1 METAPETNVAFPAD
15 PARSADE
22 AITEPLPDTT
32 TPAKPEEIETLARL
46 AGIGQICAGNGPPC
60 VSLLPSVL
68 SPILQMLP
76 SWLKDRRATVHS
88 PCTWSPLLCPMAES
102 SQAIQAELVSAQAQA
117 NMLRGM
123 MASPSPTNPDLGV
136 QTRHQ
141 PQQEP
146 METQSR
152 EGKRAKADGSEEE
165 TGGNGNGKGSKWPHQ
180 DQEKGGRSY
189 SGWGSHSSSQNW
201 WKQGQDQQDQQGRTD
216 LKELCLALSRLVLR
230 HEDQQSICRSETG
243 FVMFMQT
250 KGMLSVLQDLYKA
263 NETWRRAKEQ
273 QPETLT
279 LPLRTAMLHH
289 LLELWFNRMET
300 VNQSEEGIENAQ
312 ELLILNAE
320 GKVPYL
326 QCNAKEKKLEIK
338 PDRDPMEVAEVKI
351 MLKELTSLVLLPLTV
366 LRFHATRK
374 LEQDLQGDILPMV
387 LEIGMRTPEAD
398 QAWKYFQRLSHSR
411 ACRAMAMSLRPD
423 KLGRSAL
430 ANNVQKMTESMSGTY
445 VWAIA
450 AITAIATRPSYPYFG
465 LMLHS

>member
-1 METAPETNVAFPAD
+1 
-15 PARSADE
+15 
-22 AITEPLPDTT
+22 
-32 TPAKPEEIETLARL
+32 
-46 AGIGQICAGNGPPC
+46 
-60 VSLLPSVL
+60 
-68 SPILQMLP
+68 
-76 SWLKDRRATVHS
+76 
-88 PCTWSPLLCPMAES
+88 
-102 SQAIQAELVSAQAQA
+102 
-117 NMLRGM
+117 
-123 MASPSPTNPDLGV
+123 MASPSPVNPDLGV
-136 QTRHQ
+136 LTRHQ
-141 PQQEP
+141 PQQET
-146 METQSR
+146 MDTQSR

-165 TGGNGNGKGSKWPHQ
+165 TGGNGSGKGTKWPRQ
-180 DQEKGGRSY
+180 DREKGGRSY
-189 SGWGSHSSSQNW
+189 SGWGSRGSNQNW
-201 WKQGQDQQDQQGRTD
+201 WKQGQEQQDQGSSD

-300 VNQSEEGIENAQ
+300 VDQSEEGIENAR
-312 ELLILNAE
+312 ELLILNAD

-326 QCNAKEKKLEIK
+326 QYNAKEKKLEIK
-338 PDRDPMEVAEVKI
+338 PDREPMEVAEVKTT
-351 MLKELTSLVLLPLTV
+351 LKELSSLVLLPLTV

-374 LEQDLQGDILPMV
+374 LEKDLQGDILPMV
-387 LEIGMRTPEAD
+387 LEIGMRTPDAD
-398 QAWKYFQRLSHSR
+398 RAWKHFQRLSHSG

-445 VWAIA
+445 VWVTA
-450 AITAIATRPSYPYFG
+450 AITVIAMRPSYPCFG
-465 LMLHS
+465 PTPHS